1 MMYFYLSVTF
11 TADLYY
17 KHISVHCILTVF
29 ILSINAL
36 FSIFYSFRTTTA
48 NSIGFRFI
56 QFKYH
61 TLYSK
66 GKIILFSFFTHR
78 DMSNIVLNRKRALS
92 RLSALKTVL
101 GFYYSFVQSSTFSP
115 GILENSLIL
124 FVTTVRFLAK
134 P

>member
-36 FSIFYSFRTTTA
+36 FSIFYSVRTTTA

-78 DMSNIVLNRKRALS
+78 DMSN
-92 RLSALKTVL
+92 
-101 GFYYSFVQSSTFSP
+101 
-115 GILENSLIL
+115 
-124 FVTTVRFLAK
+124 
-134 P
+134 

>member
-11 TADLYY
+11 TANLYY

-36 FSIFYSFRTTTA
+36 FSIFYSFGTTIA

-66 GKIILFSFFTHR
+66 RKIILFSFFTHR
-78 DMSNIVLNRKRALS
+78 DMSNIFSIFPYYITKNNSFQSKLPKTKTLN
-92 RLSALKTVL
+92 
-101 GFYYSFVQSSTFSP
+101 FSTIIST
-115 GILENSLIL
+115 GIHH
-124 FVTTVRFLAK
+124 
-134 P
+134 